1 MVLSVEN
8 SRATS
13 IWLFSRAGATW
24 ALSNDV
30 NLADRSRPYLAFR
43 PGMQNGLVAQSAGPP
58 SLRSL
63 PLEAR
68 SESVFRPYLSA
79 VALVTTKALVST
91 ALLASRA
98 TRPLGV
104 RYVCSLVTVA
114 ATSPL
119 ASPFLLL
126 RNSSI
131 DAAYSGAKLMVF

>member
-13 IWLFSRAGATW
+13 IWLFSSAGATW

-30 NLADRSRPYLAFR
+30 NLADRSRPYFAFR

-58 SLRSL
+58 SLRS
-63 PLEAR
+63 
-68 SESVFRPYLSA
+68 

-126 RNSSI
+126 RN
-131 DAAYSGAKLMVF
+131 